1 MMAILDTLQG
11 PFGDLTRA
19 SAGAKLMEAFGE
31 GAQVIDA
38 LAKHTDRLR
47 NGITLVLGAD
57 DEPDPA
63 LPPLT
68 GVSAA
73 AHRW

>member
-1 MMAILDTLQG
+1 
-11 PFGDLTRA
+11 
-19 SAGAKLMEAFGE
+19 MEACGE

-38 LAKHTDRLR
+38 LAKHPTRLR

-68 GVSAA
+68 GVPAA